1 LEQRKLADNSICTEQ
16 EFPNKEIVMKTPL
29 NFVLATGIAFSA
41 FGLMAQARYAP
52 GSYQLDPAHSKVG
65 FEIPHLVVSTVEGRF
80 TKFDGQID
88 LAEPFA
94 KSKANVSIDLHSI
107 DTGEDKRDEHLR
119 SPDFFDVKKFPKMTF
134 VSSEF
139 TGTPEAFKLTG
150 NLTLHGVTRKVTLDG
165 KYLGTVVDGYGN
177 QKAAFAAKGKINRK
191 DFGLTWSNIVEAGP
205 VVGDEV
211 TIDLRLQA
219 ARPLKK

>member
-1 LEQRKLADNSICTEQ
+1 VEQRKFADTWFCIGQ
-16 EFPNKEIVMKTPL
+16 EILNKEIVMKTAL
-29 NFVLATGIAFSA
+29 NLFLIAGLAFSTLSA
-41 FGLMAQARYAP
+41 MAQSKYAP

-80 TKFDGQID
+80 TKFEGQID
-88 LAEPFA
+88 LAEPLA
-94 KSKANVSIDLHSI
+94 KSKANVSVDLSSI

-119 SPDFFDVKKFPKMTF
+119 SPDFFDVKKYPKMTF

-139 TGTPEAFKLTG
+139 IGTPESFKLTG
-150 NLTLHGVTRKVTLDG
+150 NLTLHGVTKKVSLDG

-191 DFGLTWSNIVEAGP
+191 DFGLTWSNMVEAGP

-219 ARPLKK
+219 ARPMKK